1 MNDNDDKQALAQKK
15 KKKTRLGPDPR
26 TATGVRRLQSS
37 DPNARGEYGHY
48 DEKIDPARTAKYIP
62 KLQKHLK
69 TLPGGEAMAK
79 KGRRLGRLP
88 GRRAEHDL
96 RGPRREKVLPVE
108 APGRGGAHGRGVGL
122 RWRWLMIA
130 R

>member
-1 MNDNDDKQALAQKK
+1 MNDNDDTQALAQKK

-79 KGRRLGRLP
+79 KVAGWGVFRDSGRKTCYVDRVAKKCYRGKP
-88 GRRAEHDL
+88 AAVRAL
-96 RGPRREKVLPVE
+96 TAKKS
-108 APGRGGAHGRGVGL
+108 A
-122 RWRWLMIA
+122 
-130 R
+130 